1 MPTAP
6 SLRDLQHE
14 LEAIFSLGGEADPA
28 DRLAEAAGRLPIGG
42 DDRLT
47 PADRLGIYTGMIFV
61 RIRDAIAEDFPATR
75 IALGDDAWED
85 LIARYLRAHP
95 TDHPD
100 LRLAPRHLPGFLRA
114 TGPGPLADLAELEW
128 TLMDSFTAADSTALR
143 AATLAELAPDAWPDM
158 LVRATPSL
166 RLLSPRS
173 DVDRNRRRL
182 LDGGEVELRP
192 TSPFALRV
200 WRRDLRVF
208 HKRTDALEHGALELV
223 RSGVTFADLC
233 AWLADHDEGDPS
245 EAAVRL
251 LQLWLADELLV
262 AP

>member
-1 MPTAP
+1 MTTTP

-14 LEAIFSLGGEADPA
+14 LETLFSIGGETDHA
-28 DRLAEAAGRLPIGG
+28 DRLADAAGRLPIGG
-42 DDRLT
+42 DDRLA

-75 IALGDDAWED
+75 TALGDDAWED

-114 TGPGPLADLAELEW
+114 TGPGPLAELAELEW
-128 TLMDSFTAADSTALR
+128 ALMESFTAADSTVLR
-143 AATLAELAPDAWPDM
+143 ATTLADLAPDAWPEM

-166 RLLSPRS
+166 RLLTPRS

-182 LDGGEVELRP
+182 LDGEEVELRP
-192 TSPFALRV
+192 TSPYALRV

-208 HKRTDALEHGALELV
+208 HKRIDPLEHGALQLL

-233 AWLADHDEGDPS
+233 AWLADHDESDPS
-245 EAAVRL
+245 EVAVRL
-251 LQLWLADELLV
+251 LQAWLADELLV